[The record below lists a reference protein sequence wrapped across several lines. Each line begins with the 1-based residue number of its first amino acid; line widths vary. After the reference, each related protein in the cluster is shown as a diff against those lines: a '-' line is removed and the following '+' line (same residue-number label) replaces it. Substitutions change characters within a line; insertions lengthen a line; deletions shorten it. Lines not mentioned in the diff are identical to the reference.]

1 MICQYSYF
9 LILKNKK
16 GCEMRNSLISFEDLV
31 QEAPVVQEAPSVDQI
46 EDLPIEEMTQVTE
59 DQSSLEDAVS
69 LIEEMQDVANQQEAT
84 IEVIEGDATDIN
96 SNEEGELV
104 SEEVVEDDNVS
115 TSDPVVVPEFTANDV
130 ESNPELVQS
139 VVTER
144 EAGLEAFAQRL
155 VNGSVKNGST
165 RALLLKR
172 LGKRSV
178 SHEAIMTSPYEAY
191 KVSYEALTEMISKV
205 KSETE
210 SLLNNVLGTSASITE
225 QVQKWHVANQESN
238 KQLISQFSNL
248 DNFDSIDVES
258 LPIEAVLGLY
268 LGNDLLAGLR
278 QTVVNIKDVID
289 NNNNYMSSSVL
300 TEKLKLFFPVEG
312 NDTAVVGLTGKLS
325 GRLKVLVLGPNNET
339 LSKDMRFD
347 LGTDLGQK
355 AKQHVAEN
363 KTASV
368 KDLVNTFSSLNETAV
383 VEMNNYNALLKEVTE
398 KLGSLEN
405 KEDALMLS
413 IYKIVAFLPSVI
425 TSYAT
430 LLTSLRKV
438 LLNLSKE
445 GTEVTAE
452 EPVENNE
459 VAEEVTE

>member
-1 MICQYSYF
+1 
-9 LILKNKK
+9 
-16 GCEMRNSLISFEDLV
+16 MRNSLISFEDLV

-115 TSDPVVVPEFTANDV
+115 TSDPVVVPEFTASDV

-210 SLLNNVLGTSASITE
+210 SLLNNVLGTSASIAE
-225 QVQKWHVANQESN
+225 QVQKWHVANRESN
-238 KQLISQFSNL
+238 SQLISQFSGL

-268 LGNDLLAGLR
+268 LGSDLLAGLR
-278 QTVVNIKDVID
+278 QTVANIKDVMD

-312 NDTAVVGLTGKLS
+312 NDSAVVGLTGKLS

-339 LSKDMRFD
+339 LSKDMKFD

-355 AKQHVAEN
+355 AKQHVSEN

-368 KDLVNTFSSLNETAV
+368 KDLVNTFSSLNDTAV

-405 KEDALMLS
+405 KEDGLMLS

-425 TSYAT
+425 TSYAM

-459 VAEEVTE
+459 VTDEVTE

>member
-1 MICQYSYF
+1 
-9 LILKNKK
+9 
-16 GCEMRNSLISFEDLV
+16 MRNSLISFEDLV

-115 TSDPVVVPEFTANDV
+115 TSDPVVVPEFTASDV

-210 SLLNNVLGTSASITE
+210 SLLNNVLDTSASITE

-238 KQLISQFSNL
+238 NQLISQFSSL

-268 LGNDLLAGLR
+268 LGSDLLVGLR
-278 QTVVNIKDVID
+278 QTVTNIKDVMD

-300 TEKLKLFFPVEG
+300 TEKLKLLFPVEG
-312 NDTAVVGLTGKLS
+312 NDTAAVGLTGKLS

-339 LSKDMRFD
+339 LSKDVKFD

-355 AKQHVAEN
+355 AKQHVSEN

-368 KDLVNTFSSLNETAV
+368 KDLVNTFSSLNDTAV

-425 TSYAT
+425 TSYAM

-445 GTEVTAE
+445 GTEVTPE
-452 EPVENNE
+452 ESVENNE
-459 VAEEVTE
+459 VTEEVTE

>member
-1 MICQYSYF
+1 
-9 LILKNKK
+9 
-16 GCEMRNSLISFEDLV
+16 MRNSLISFEDLV
-31 QEAPVVQEAPSVDQI
+31 QEAPVLQEAPSVDQI

-210 SLLNNVLGTSASITE
+210 SLLNNVLDTSASITE

-238 KQLISQFSNL
+238 KQLISQFSSL

-268 LGNDLLAGLR
+268 LGSDLLVGLR
-278 QTVVNIKDVID
+278 QTVTNIKDVMD

-300 TEKLKLFFPVEG
+300 SEKLKLIFPVEG

-339 LSKDMRFD
+339 LSKDMKFD

-355 AKQHVAEN
+355 AKQYVAEN

-445 GTEVTAE
+445 GTEVTPE
-452 EPVENNE
+452 ETVENTE
-459 VAEEVTE
+459 VTDEVTE

>member
-1 MICQYSYF
+1 
-9 LILKNKK
+9 
-16 GCEMRNSLISFEDLV
+16 MRNSLISFEDLV

-210 SLLNNVLGTSASITE
+210 SLLNNVLGTSASISE
-225 QVQKWHVANQESN
+225 QVQKWHVANKESN
-238 KQLISQFSNL
+238 TQLISQFSGL

-268 LGNDLLAGLR
+268 LGSDLLVGLR
-278 QTVVNIKDVID
+278 QTVTNIKDVMD

-300 TEKLKLFFPVEG
+300 TEKLKLLFPVEG
-312 NDTAVVGLTGKLS
+312 NDTAAVGLTGKLS

-339 LSKDMRFD
+339 LSKDVKFD

-355 AKQHVAEN
+355 AKQHVSEN

-368 KDLVNTFSSLNETAV
+368 KDLVNTFSSLNDTAV

-425 TSYAT
+425 TSYAM

-445 GTEVTAE
+445 GTEVTPE
-452 EPVENNE
+452 ESVENNE
-459 VAEEVTE
+459 VTEEVTE

>member
-1 MICQYSYF
+1 
-9 LILKNKK
+9 
-16 GCEMRNSLISFEDLV
+16 MRNSLISFEDLV

>member
-1 MICQYSYF
+1 
-9 LILKNKK
+9 
-16 GCEMRNSLISFEDLV
+16 MRNSLISFEDLV

-104 SEEVVEDDNVS
+104 SEEVVENDNVS

-238 KQLISQFSNL
+238 KQLISQFSGL

-268 LGNDLLAGLR
+268 LGSDLLVGLR
-278 QTVVNIKDVID
+278 QTVTNIKDVMD

-339 LSKDMRFD
+339 LSKDMKFD

-355 AKQHVAEN
+355 AKQYVGEN

-368 KDLVNTFSSLNETAV
+368 KDLVNTFTSLNETAV

-452 EPVENNE
+452 ETVENNE

>member
-1 MICQYSYF
+1 
-9 LILKNKK
+9 
-16 GCEMRNSLISFEDLV
+16 MRNSLISFEDLV

-191 KVSYEALTEMISKV
+191 KVSYEALTEMVSKV

-210 SLLNNVLGTSASITE
+210 SLLNNVLGTSASIAE

-238 KQLISQFSNL
+238 QQLISQFSSL
-248 DNFDSIDVES
+248 DNFDSLDVES
-258 LPIEAVLGLY
+258 LPIESVLGLY
-268 LGNDLLAGLR
+268 LGSDLLAGLK
-278 QTVVNIKDVID
+278 QTVSNIKDVVD

-300 TEKLKLFFPVEG
+300 SEKVKVLFPSAEG
-312 NDTAVVGLTGKLS
+312 NDTAAVGLVGKLS
-325 GRLKVLVLGPNNET
+325 GRLKALVLGPNNET
-339 LSKDMRFD
+339 LTKEVKFD
-347 LGTDLGQK
+347 LGTDLGQQ
-355 AKQHVAEN
+355 AKQFVAEN
-363 KTASV
+363 KTSAV

-383 VEMNNYNALLKEVTE
+383 VEMNNYNALLKEVTD
-398 KLGSLEN
+398 KVSSLEP
-405 KEDALMLS
+405 KEDGMMLS
-413 IYKIVAFLPSVI
+413 LYKIVAFLPSVI
-425 TSYAT
+425 TSYAM
-430 LLTSLRKV
+430 LLTTLRKV
-438 LLNLSKE
+438 LLSLSKE
-445 GTEVTAE
+445 GTEVTVE

-459 VAEEVTE
+459 VTDEVTE

>member
-1 MICQYSYF
+1 
-9 LILKNKK
+9 
-16 GCEMRNSLISFEDLV
+16 MRNSLISFEDLV

-210 SLLNNVLGTSASITE
+210 SLLNNVLDTSASITE

-238 KQLISQFSNL
+238 SQLISQFSSL

-268 LGNDLLAGLR
+268 LGSDLLVGLR
-278 QTVVNIKDVID
+278 QTVTNIKDVMD

-300 TEKLKLFFPVEG
+300 TEKLKLLFPVEG
-312 NDTAVVGLTGKLS
+312 NDTAAVGLTGKLS

-339 LSKDMRFD
+339 LSKDVKFD

-355 AKQHVAEN
+355 AKQHVSEN

-368 KDLVNTFSSLNETAV
+368 KDLVNTFSSLNDTAV

-405 KEDALMLS
+405 KEDALMVS

-425 TSYAT
+425 TSYAM

-445 GTEVTAE
+445 GTEVTPE
-452 EPVENNE
+452 ESVENNE
-459 VAEEVTE
+459 VTEEGTE